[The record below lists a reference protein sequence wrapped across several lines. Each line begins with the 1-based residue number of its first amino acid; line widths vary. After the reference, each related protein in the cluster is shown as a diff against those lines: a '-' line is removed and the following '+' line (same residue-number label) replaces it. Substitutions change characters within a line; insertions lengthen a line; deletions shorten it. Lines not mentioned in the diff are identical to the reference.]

1 MNEHLAVKQRLLR
14 RVRRAVIKIGSSILS
29 GREGIH
35 EQRLAAL
42 VAEVC
47 ALHERGVQCVVVTS
61 GAVAAGSVG
70 LGLRQRPRTI
80 PERQAAAAIGQ
91 IELMALYR
99 RYAAEHGVRVAQ
111 ILLTHDDLASR
122 RRYLNA
128 RHTIET
134 LLAAEVLPVANENDT
149 VVTEELRN
157 FGDNDNLSA
166 LVAGLVDADL
176 LVLLSD
182 VAGVFT
188 SNPRLDPSAELIPV
202 IANPGRVPVL
212 VSVEGRGPTGT
223 GGMASKLAAARKAA
237 HAGIATIIA
246 DGLQPKILER
256 IFDPSEATGTIV
268 VPAASRLARRKHWI
282 AYTLK
287 PAGALVVDRG
297 AFEAIRHKGRSL
309 LPSGVRAVQ
318 GKFDVGDCV
327 RCLTEEGTEFA
338 RGLVNYASDELE
350 RLKGVHS
357 SRIEAVL
364 GYKSTDEVIHRDD
377 LVLLAEAQPSSSSG
391 G

>member
-1 MNEHLAVKQRLLR
+1 MNEHLAAKQRLLR
-14 RVRRAVIKIGSSILS
+14 RVRRAVVKIGSSILS
-29 GREGIH
+29 GPSGIH
-35 EQRLAAL
+35 EARLASL

-47 ALHERGVQCVVVTS
+47 ELHRRAVQCLIVTS
-61 GAVAAGSVG
+61 GAVAAGTVG

-80 PERQAAAAIGQ
+80 PERQAAAAVGQ

-99 RYAAEHGVRVAQ
+99 RCAAEHGVRVAQ

-134 LLAAEVLPVANENDT
+134 LFAARVLPVANENDT

-166 LVAGLVDADL
+166 LVAGLVGADL

-182 VAGVFT
+182 VPGVFT
-188 SNPRLDPSAELIPV
+188 SNPNLDPAAELLPV
-202 IANPGRVPVL
+202 ITQPARLSGVRL
-212 VSVEGRGPTGT
+212 EGRGPTGT

-237 HAGIATIIA
+237 HAGIPTIIA
-246 DGLQPKILER
+246 NGLQDGILR
-256 IFDPSEATGTIV
+256 QVFDPKQCVGTIV
-268 VPAASRLARRKHWI
+268 VPVEDRLARRKHWI

-287 PAGALVVDRG
+287 PAGAVVVDRG
-297 AFEAIRHKGRSL
+297 AFEAIARKGRSL
-309 LPSGVRAVQ
+309 LPSGVCAVQ
-318 GKFDVGDCV
+318 GKFEAGDCV
-327 RCLTEEGTEFA
+327 RCLTEEGNEFA
-338 RGLVNYASDELE
+338 RGLVNYGAGELE

-357 SRIEAVL
+357 SRIEEVL
-364 GYKSTDEVIHRDD
+364 GYKTTDEVIHRDD
-377 LVLLAEAQPSSSSG
+377 LVLLTEAVPPH
-391 G
+391 